1 MMNNTKHTNRNSNV
15 QLSLFPDLE
24 LTREAGK
31 EKSEPD
37 HDLEEFLARYDHSEL
52 FNRLAQSDFRRGF
65 HLKAQDKAYIKE
77 KGLNAI
83 RKHAEDF
90 VAKRLAP
97 AFIPND
103 GKQTPMRGHPVFIAQ
118 HATGCCC
125 RGCFSKWHQIPGGR
139 QLTEREQQYA
149 VSVLMEWIKK
159 EYSL

>member
-1 MMNNTKHTNRNSNV
+1 MSSTKHTNHNSNA
-15 QLSLFPDLE
+15 QLSLFLDLE
-24 LTREAGK
+24 ISNDTEK
-31 EKSEPD
+31 EESKSD
-37 HDLEEFLARYDHSEL
+37 NNLEEFLSNYDHTEL

-65 HLKAQDKAYIKE
+65 HLKAQDKVYIKE

-103 GKQTPMRGHPVFIAQ
+103 GKQTPMRGHPIFIAQ

-125 RGCFSKWHQIPGGR
+125 RGCFSKWHQIPRGR
-139 QLTEREQQYA
+139 QLTEKEQQYA